1 MKKRYFI
8 LLSLL
13 LISIIIILVIL
24 IVNKKNNNLIELKNS
39 DYNNG
44 TLITLDEETL
54 KDKQDNKEN
63 FIVYIHIPGLC
74 TSEIPFDPLVN
85 EFIKDNEI
93 TIYSLPYSILKNT
106 NLNEHIK
113 YSPSLAIIK
122 DGKLLAFLDANS
134 DKDFEY
140 YSSREGLN
148 EWIKSFVKI
157 K

>member
-1 MKKRYFI
+1 MKKKYFI

-13 LISIIIILVIL
+13 LISIIIVLVVLIL
-24 IVNKKNNNLIELKNS
+24 NKKNNNLIILNET

-44 TLITLDEETL
+44 TLITLNEETL
-54 KDKQDNKEN
+54 KEKQDNKDN

-85 EFIKDNEI
+85 EFIEKNKI

-106 NLNEHIK
+106 NLNKEIK

-122 DGKLLAFLDANS
+122 EGELVSFLDANS
-134 DKDFEY
+134 DKDYEY
-140 YSSREGLN
+140 YSSIEGLTN
-148 EWIKSFVKI
+148 WIKSYVKL

>member
-1 MKKRYFI
+1 MKKKHFI

-13 LISIIIILVIL
+13 LISIIIILIIL
-24 IVNKKNNNLIELKNS
+24 IINKKNNNLIELKET

-54 KDKQDNKEN
+54 ENKQNNKEN

-85 EFIKDNEI
+85 EFIEKNEI

-106 NLNEHIK
+106 NLNKDIK

-122 DGKLLAFLDANS
+122 DGKLLTFLDANS
-134 DKDFEY
+134 DKDYEY
-140 YSSREGLN
+140 YSSLEGLN
-148 EWIKSFVKI
+148 NWVKSYIKI

>member
-1 MKKRYFI
+1 MKKSKFM

-13 LISIIIILVIL
+13 LISIIIVL
-24 IVNKKNNNLIELKNS
+24 IVLIINKKDNRVKLTQN
-39 DYNNG
+39 DYNNAN
-44 TLITLDEETL
+44 LITLDEEKL
-54 KDKQDNKEN
+54 KEKQENKET
-63 FIVYIHIPGLC
+63 FIVYIHVPGLC

-85 EFIKDNEI
+85 KFIKQNEI

-106 NLNEHIK
+106 NLNEYIK

-122 DGKLLAFLDANS
+122 DGKLLRFLDANS

-140 YSSREGLN
+140 YSSLEGLN
-148 EWIKSFVKI
+148 KWVKSYVKL